1 MFCIEAVTEETKDK
15 ITSLLAKV
23 HMWVLK
29 IVLTA
34 ANDAKIE
41 SHVPVPVMG
50 ASKDSDYNLITRR
63 NCQRSTYIFLF
74 INDKITC
81 NGRHQDLE
89 EWAKTGS
96 PDTVILY
103 LYWGSGQKPNSGQ
116 RKGIFPSKLH
126 HWPAGRFVSF
136 HSSSSS
142 LCYGPECYNDY
153 W

>member
-1 MFCIEAVTEETKDK
+1 MFCIEAVIEETKDK
-15 ITSLLAKV
+15 ITNLLAKV

-41 SHVPVPVMG
+41 SRVPVPVMG

-74 INDKITC
+74 INNKITC

-103 LYWGSGQKPNSGQ
+103 LYWGSGQKPDKLWTKKRPLPQQAPPLTCRLICVISQ
-116 RKGIFPSKLH
+116 FFIFSVL
-126 HWPAGRFVSF
+126 RNRV
-136 HSSSSS
+136 
-142 LCYGPECYNDY
+142 L
-153 W
+153 